1 MGGEHEFNYRPFE
14 NRHVAHGMEEKV
26 KGACISTYCLRS
38 NASLHFFNSLLGDF
52 LGVFDGVLC
61 FPSSPFLFGVFDG
74 AILAT
79 LRLIFSDVLIEL
91 LNLKKKIYKL
101 IYWKMPSF
109 YQTEISFIPKH
120 YYRTTIHIL
129 HKINKTKH

>member
-1 MGGEHEFNYRPFE
+1 MIEVELDGETYVFKEGIVAFMRMGGEHEFNYRPFE

-74 AILAT
+74 AIFAT
-79 LRLIFSDVLIEL
+79 LRLIYSDVLIEL
-91 LNLKKKIYKL
+91 LNLKKKYINLYTGKCQASTKL
-101 IYWKMPSF
+101 K
-109 YQTEISFIPKH
+109 
-120 YYRTTIHIL
+120 
-129 HKINKTKH
+129 